1 MAEVKIID
9 IDGEQWEMKDQAA
22 RNKIKVLETEITNLE
37 TIEKWET
44 TIPNYG
50 GKIIARRQ
58 GNIVNIIGNSI
69 GRDNKIPSTVGDIN
83 FAILP
88 ERFRPSE
95 SCFFMMRTSGSYQT
109 SYGGM
114 IYVSGEINCWT
125 YTDIDYGCFSLSYI
139 VD

>member
-9 IDGEQWEMKDQAA
+9 IDGVQWEMKDQTA
-22 RNKIKVLETEITNLE
+22 RDKITALEKEIISLKTV
-37 TIEKWET
+37 EKWET

-58 GNIVNIIGNSI
+58 GNIVNVVGSNI
-69 GRDNKIPSTVGDIN
+69 GRENKIPSTTGDIN
-83 FAILP
+83 FATLP
-88 ERFRPSE
+88 ERFRPSGA
-95 SCFFMMRTSGSYQT
+95 CFFMIRVSGSYHT

-114 IYVSGEINCWT
+114 VYPTGKINCWT
-125 YTDIDYGCFSLSYI
+125 YTDIDYGFFSLSYI

>member
-1 MAEVKIID
+1 MAEVKKID
-9 IDGEQWEMKDQAA
+9 IDGVQWEMKDQTARDKIAA
-22 RNKIKVLETEITNLE
+22 LETKITNLK
-37 TIEKWET
+37 TVEKWEA

-58 GNIVNIIGNSI
+58 GNIVHIFGGNI
-69 GRDNKIPSTVGDIN
+69 GREKPIPETIGDIN
-83 FAILP
+83 FATLP

-95 SCFFMMRTSGSYQT
+95 ACFFIIRISGSYQT

-114 IYVSGEINCWT
+114 VYPTGKINCWT
-125 YTDIDYGCFSLSYI
+125 YKQIDYGFFSLSYI

>member
-9 IDGEQWEMKDQAA
+9 IDGVQWSVRDQTA
-22 RNKIKVLETEITNLE
+22 RDKITTLETKITNLE
-37 TIEKWET
+37 TVEKWET

-58 GNIVNIIGNSI
+58 GNIVHILGENI
-69 GRDNKIPSTVGDIN
+69 GRENPIPETIGDIN

-95 SCFFMMRTSGSYQT
+95 ACFFMLRISGRYLT
-109 SYGGM
+109 DLGGM
-114 IYVSGEINCWT
+114 IYPTGEINCWT
-125 YTDIDYGCFSLSYI
+125 YKAIDYGYFSLSYI

>member
-1 MAEVKIID
+1 MALVKIVD
-9 IDGEQWEMKDQAA
+9 IDGVQWEMKDQTA
-22 RNKIKVLETEITNLE
+22 RDKITALETEIKNLK
-37 TIEKWET
+37 TVEKWET

-58 GNIVNIIGNSI
+58 GNVVNVIGNNI
-69 GRDNKIPSTVGDIN
+69 GRENKIPSTVGDIN
-83 FAILP
+83 FATLP

-95 SCFFMMRTSGSYQT
+95 GCFFIIRVSGSYQS

-114 IYVSGEINCWT
+114 IKPTGEVNCWT
-125 YTDIDYGCFSLSYI
+125 YIDIDYGCFSVSYI

>member
-9 IDGEQWEMKDQAA
+9 IDGVQWEMKDQTA
-22 RNKIKVLETEITNLE
+22 RNKITELEKEITRLK

-58 GNIVNIIGNSI
+58 GNTVCVIGNNI
-69 GRDNKIPSTVGDIN
+69 GRENPIPETTGDIN
-83 FAILP
+83 LAILP

-95 SCFFMMRTSGSYQT
+95 ACFFMIRISGSYQT
-109 SYGGM
+109 SYGGVV
-114 IYVSGEINCWT
+114 YENGKINCWT
-125 YTDIDYGCFSLSYI
+125 YKTIDYGFFSLSYI

>member
-1 MAEVKIID
+1 MAEAKIID
-9 IDGEQWEMKDQAA
+9 IDGVQWSIKDQTA
-22 RNKIKVLETEITNLE
+22 RDKITALETKITNLE
-37 TIEKWET
+37 TVEKWET

-58 GNIVNIIGNSI
+58 GNIIHVSGGDI
-69 GRDNKIPSTVGDIN
+69 GRENPIPETIGDIN
-83 FAILP
+83 FATLP

-95 SCFFMMRTSGSYQT
+95 ACFFMIRVSGSYQT

-114 IYVSGEINCWT
+114 IYPNGNINCWT
-125 YTDIDYGCFSLSYI
+125 YKAIDYGCFSLSYI